1 MTASKETIYTRLLSE
16 TAGVT
21 PRQFQE
27 LLLLFGSP
35 AEILAATQAELTE
48 TPGVGAR
55 LAKAIGK
62 AKTGFETM
70 ETDTNGLAA
79 KKIYAVSFLDENYPS
94 RLREL
99 GDPPPLLFYRGQLPS
114 NDTHAVAVIG
124 PDLPATDTVGQ
135 AVRIGK
141 SLAERGVS
149 IVTGLGKGVEA
160 AAQVGAITASGAP
173 ASTVLVLSCGHEADL
188 SDEEIIM
195 GVQVEKRGALISEY
209 PPLQKKSPEEKA
221 VSRRL
226 VVALSQ
232 AVLVIG
238 TSGGDA
244 LTEATFELA
253 VLQGKPV
260 FVFNSDPDAEFPA
273 EAIPLARE
281 EEVELVVRSLV

>member
-35 AEILAATQAELTE
+35 AEILDATQAELAD
-48 TPGVGAR
+48 TPGIGVR
-55 LAKAIGK
+55 LAKSIGR

-70 ETDTNGLAA
+70 EMDTHGLAA
-79 KKIYAVSFLDENYPS
+79 KKIYAVSFLDDNYPA

-99 GDPPPLLFYRGQLPS
+99 GDPPPLVFYRGQLPS
-114 NDTHAVAVIG
+114 NDTKAVAVIG

-173 ASTVLVLSCGHEADL
+173 APTVLVLSCGHEADL
-188 SDEEIIM
+188 SDEEIIL
-195 GVQVEKRGALISEY
+195 GVQVEKKGALISEY
-209 PPLQKKSPEEKA
+209 PPFQKKSPEEEA

-226 VVALSQ
+226 VIALSQ

-281 EEVELVVRSLV
+281 EEVELVIRSLV